1 MASDEF
7 IRLLMKLNITEENL
21 TTRPKRKNKKEKKK
35 CDINV
40 QENIVKVYPNDKIG
54 MNNYFEPIRME

>member
-1 MASDEF
+1 MSSDEF

-35 CDINV
+35 CSTNV

-54 MNNYFEPIRME
+54 MNNYFEPIKME

>member
-40 QENIVKVYPNDKIG
+40 QEKIVKVYPNDKIG
-54 MNNYFEPIRME
+54 MNNYFEPIKME

>member
-7 IRLLMKLNITEENL
+7 IRLLMKLDITEENL

-35 CDINV
+35 CGTNV

-54 MNNYFEPIRME
+54 MNEYFKPIRME

>member
-7 IRLLMKLNITEENL
+7 IRLFMKLNITEENL
-21 TTRPKRKNKKEKKK
+21 TTRPERKNKKEKKK

-54 MNNYFEPIRME
+54 MNNYFEPIKME

>member
-7 IRLLMKLNITEENL
+7 IRLLMKLDITEENL

-35 CDINV
+35 CSTNV

-54 MNNYFEPIRME
+54 MNNYFEPIKME